1 MQSLLSLFYVKA
13 KTSDIY
19 IFLRTTQLPH
29 KDFAPLSAA
38 AIPSHFVKVCFH
50 EKKIV
55 LVFKLQLFQYLWYFF
70 VGES

>member
-1 MQSLLSLFYVKA
+1 MKA

-38 AIPSHFVKVCFH
+38 AIPSHFVKVAAAIPSHFVKVCFH
-50 EKKIV
+50 EKKFV
-55 LVFKLQLFQYLWYFF
+55 LVFKL
-70 VGES
+70 